1 MTTITAVPSPL
12 SRYARSVGGMTAM
25 TVPMF
30 GTKLAA
36 NTRIAHRTGN
46 GTPSTNRST
55 NESTAANSP
64 SSVRTT
70 R

>member
-1 MTTITAVPSPL
+1 
-12 SRYARSVGGMTAM
+12 MTAM
-25 TVPMF
+25 KVPMF

-46 GTPSTNRST
+46 GTPSTSKST
-55 NESTAANSP
+55 NESTEANSP
-64 SSVRTT
+64 SLARTT

>member
-1 MTTITAVPSPL
+1 
-12 SRYARSVGGMTAM
+12 MTAM
-25 TVPMF
+25 KVPMF

-46 GTPSTNRST
+46 GTSSTNRST

-64 SSVRTT
+64 SSVRTM